1 MSLEVGQESPTFAA
15 HSHEPAWREWAADG
29 AALAYIALIAA
40 IATVS
45 GAFFVMFPE
54 LGALSQDVFARP
66 RGTWGS
72 SPLFVAITPVLT
84 GLVGSVLT
92 NALPYGLVSV
102 MLIVGAS
109 ILIIEVLHSPVAPAI
124 SAGLLPLVVGIH
136 SWWYAPGILLGCF
149 LLALLSIP
157 WKRLMAPVALHASR
171 DTLAAS
177 RDTLADTLE
186 EAPARYAWLLPL
198 LGFVAAATLLVK
210 LTGLRFILF
219 PPLVVIGFEMFGH
232 TEICPWAKRPLW
244 LPLACF
250 LTAAGGL
257 LFLKLLGFGP
267 LTAACDMAWGIL
279 ILRLFDLHVP
289 PAFAVALLP
298 MVMNHP
304 TLAYPFSVGAG
315 TLLMTL
321 WFLFY
326 QSRIRGK
333 RSAFLSDAATSAVP
347 KDSQS
352 SADSATS

>member
-1 MSLEVGQESPTFAA
+1 MTLEVGRKSHNVSGRLAA
-15 HSHEPAWREWAADG
+15 SAWREWAGDA
-29 AALAYIALIAA
+29 AALVYIALIAT
-40 IATVS
+40 IATVT

-84 GLVGSVLT
+84 GLVGSLLT

-109 ILIIEVLHSPVAPAI
+109 ILIIELLHSPVAPAI

-157 WKRLMAPVALHASR
+157 WKRLMAPPLGLTTTADH
-171 DTLAAS
+171 
-177 RDTLADTLE
+177 LADVLE
-186 EAPARYAWLLPL
+186 ETPTRYAWLLPL
-198 LGFVAAATLLVK
+198 LGFVAAATILAE

-244 LPLACF
+244 LPVACF

-257 LFLKLLGFGP
+257 LILRLLGFGP
-267 LTAACDMAWGIL
+267 LAAACDMAWGIL
-279 ILRLFDLHVP
+279 VLRLFDLHVP

-298 MVMNHP
+298 MVMDHP

-326 QSRIRGK
+326 QSRIRSK
-333 RSAFLSDAATSAVP
+333 RFAPTAGAGTSPVP
-347 KDSQS
+347 KNSQS
-352 SADSATS
+352 SPDSATS

>member
-1 MSLEVGQESPTFAA
+1 M
-15 HSHEPAWREWAADG
+15 
-29 AALAYIALIAA
+29 
-40 IATVS
+40 
-45 GAFFVMFPE
+45 
-54 LGALSQDVFARP
+54 
-66 RGTWGS
+66 
-72 SPLFVAITPVLT
+72 
-84 GLVGSVLT
+84 T

-102 MLIVGAS
+102 MLTVGAS

-136 SWWYAPGILLGCF
+136 SWWYALGILLGCF
-149 LLALLSIP
+149 LLALLSVP
-157 WKRLMAPVALHASR
+157 WKRLMALP
-171 DTLAAS
+171 LAPAAA
-177 RDTLADTLE
+177 DDVLADELE
-186 EAPARYAWLLPL
+186 ETTTTRYAWLLPL
-198 LGFVAAATLLVK
+198 LGFVAASTLLVR

-257 LFLKLLGFGP
+257 LFLRLFGFGA

-279 ILRLFDLHVP
+279 VLRLFDLHVP
-289 PAFAVALLP
+289 PAFAIALLP
-298 MVMNHP
+298 LVMNHP

-326 QSRIRGK
+326 RSRISSQRF
-333 RSAFLSDAATSAVP
+333 AAPAPAATFAAP

-352 SADSATS
+352 SPRLGNQLVVAT

>member
-1 MSLEVGQESPTFAA
+1 MSMEVGQKDHNLPA
-15 HSHEPAWREWAADG
+15 HSQAPAWREWAGDA
-29 AALAYIALIAA
+29 AALVYIALIAT
-40 IATVS
+40 IATAT

-54 LGALSQDVFARP
+54 LGALSQDVFTRP

-84 GLVGSVLT
+84 GLVGSAMT

-102 MLIVGAS
+102 MLTVGAS
-109 ILIIEVLHSPVAPAI
+109 ILIIELLHSPVAPAI
-124 SAGLLPLVVGIH
+124 SAGLLPVVVDIH

-157 WKRLMAPVALHASR
+157 WKRLMAPPLGFATTADH
-171 DTLAAS
+171 
-177 RDTLADTLE
+177 LADVLE
-186 EAPARYAWLLPL
+186 ETPPRFAWLLPL
-198 LGFVAAATLLVK
+198 LGFVAAATLLVE

-244 LPLACF
+244 LPIACF

-257 LFLKLLGFGP
+257 LFLRLLGFGP
-267 LTAACDMAWGIL
+267 LAAACDMAWGIFV
-279 ILRLFDLHVP
+279 LRLFDLHVP

-298 MVMNHP
+298 MVMHHP
-304 TLAYPFSVGAG
+304 TIAYPFSVGAG

-326 QSRIRGK
+326 QSRILSN
-333 RSAFLSDAATSAVP
+333 RSATTATFDTP

-352 SADSATS
+352 SPDSATS